1 MSGLPGAGGPAVD
14 FAGITPELL
23 ARYDRPGPR
32 YTSYPTADRFV
43 EAFDAK
49 AYRHWL
55 QNRNVGGIVLGK
67 NFAREVAVDRIKLQH
82 RFRLKM

>member
-1 MSGLPGAGGPAVD
+1 MCVASDFSEAGFRDVPLVVD
-14 FAGITPELL
+14 TALIHKYGGN
-23 ARYDRPGPR
+23 GPR

-55 QNRNVGGIVLGK
+55 AHRNIGGFVRPLG
-67 NFAREVAVDRIKLQH
+67 
-82 RFRLKM
+82 